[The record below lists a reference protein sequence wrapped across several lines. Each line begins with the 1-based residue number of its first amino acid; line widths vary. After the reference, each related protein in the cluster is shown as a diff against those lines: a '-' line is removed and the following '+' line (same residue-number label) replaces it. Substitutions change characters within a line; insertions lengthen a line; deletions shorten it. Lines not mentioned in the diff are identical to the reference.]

1 MGLLKTYNSKDTVMA
16 KKKKSMKR
24 ETYKSPKAKKA
35 HERRESK
42 SMKAR
47 ERRMGYP
54 S

>member
-1 MGLLKTYNSKDTVMA
+1 MVGDHRKHAMA

-24 ETYKSPKAKKA
+24 ETYKSPKAKKM

-47 ERRMGYP
+47 ERRMGIP